1 MDKMK
6 LELQKEKD
14 RMLDFFLN
22 EIKRQCEYSFISLK
36 QLENALNSTETGA
49 QIVFIIYIIYLLI

>member
-1 MDKMK
+1 MDKIK

-14 RMLDFFLN
+14 RMLDYFIN

-36 QLENALNSTETGA
+36 NLEDSINNRDKSISIKDKRIFLSS
-49 QIVFIIYIIYLLI
+49 V